1 MFQETG
7 VSLSRTDPT
16 ATKIRAE
23 DGRSV
28 SGVDISSF
36 INGLPGGKST
46 SHFSTADASGSTSQA
61 SAIVEALE
69 VGATT
74 LLIDEDTAATNFMI
88 RDARMERLVK
98 SDPITPFIHR
108 VRSLACSGVSS
119 VLVVGGCGDYFEVA
133 DLIICMEDYLPRDA
147 TQEAKSIVAAMPRQ
161 QLKCCGRA
169 TPIRACNHKGHHG
182 TVFESRQGKVV
193 ARRIDCLSY
202 GNTICTWCVEQL
214 CELSQVRCIADI
226 MVKLGIRANGV
237 MLTPLAQVLTKLKL
251 YLMEIAASTRL
262 AISSSG

>member
-1 MFQETG
+1 MG
-7 VSLSRTDPT
+7 ALSVGWT
-16 ATKIRAE
+16 
-23 DGRSV
+23 SV
-28 SGVDISSF
+28 
-36 INGLPGGKST
+36 PCQW
-46 SHFSTADASGSTSQA
+46 ASWGQIHVTLQHCRCIWVHMQA

-108 VRSLACSGVSS
+108 VRRSLQRG
-119 VLVVGGCGDYFEVA
+119 VVGLGCRRMWRHFEVA

-147 TQEAKSIVAAMPRQ
+147 TQEAKSISSNAARQ

-182 TVFESRQGKVV
+182 TVFESRRGQ
-193 ARRIDCLSY
+193 
-202 GNTICTWCVEQL
+202 
-214 CELSQVRCIADI
+214 
-226 MVKLGIRANGV
+226 
-237 MLTPLAQVLTKLKL
+237 
-251 YLMEIAASTRL
+251 
-262 AISSSG
+262 SGG